1 MGTRTPAPARLS
13 AAQAAARDP
22 HRLQALQAGDVAHH
36 LHPFSDPEQLRQR
49 PPRVIVHGEGVR
61 IRDAQ
66 GHEILDAMSG
76 LWCVNLGYGRTDLVD
91 AARAQMLEL
100 PYYNTFFQTTTL
112 PAAQLAAELAAIAPA
127 GMRQVFF
134 TEGGSTANDTMV
146 RMVRR
151 YWDLMGQPQR
161 KILVSRHNAYHGS
174 TLAGA
179 SLGGMPDMHAQGD
192 LPLPGFE
199 HIEQPY
205 RLELGRPGESETDF
219 GLRAASWLEQR
230 IEQLGAERVAA
241 FVMEPVQG
249 AGGVIVPPAGYAREI
264 QRICRRHGVL
274 LVSDEVI
281 CGFGRLGHWFGCQHE
296 HIGIEPDLL
305 TFAKGV
311 TSGYLPLGGVLV
323 GPRVAEVL
331 STRGGDFAHGFTY
344 SGHPVC
350 CAVALASLRAL
361 RDEQVLGRVSTR
373 LAPYLQRRFAKLG
386 EHELAGDVDG
396 LGMTAALVL
405 WRDKQRRE
413 PFPPEAAAGLRCR
426 DACFDA
432 GVVMRAVGSR
442 MIIAPPLV
450 STEADIDQMIERIG
464 TALDATL
471 QGLRRDGWMA

>member
-1 MGTRTPAPARLS
+1 MGTRTPAAARLNP
-13 AAQAAARDP
+13 AAAP
-22 HRLQALQAGDVAHH
+22 PQGAQTVQALQAADAAHH
-36 LHPFSDPEQLRQR
+36 LHPFSDPQQLRQR
-49 PPRVIVHGEGVR
+49 PPRMIVHGEGVR

-76 LWCVNLGYGRTDLVD
+76 LWCVNLGYGRVDLVE
-91 AARAQMLEL
+91 AARAQMHEL
-100 PYYNTFFQTTTL
+100 PYYNTFFQTTTR
-112 PAAQLAAELAAIAPA
+112 PAAQLAAELAGIAPA

-134 TEGGSTANDTMV
+134 TESGSTANDTMV

-161 KILVSRHNAYHGS
+161 KILISRRNAYHGS
-174 TLAGA
+174 TLGAA

-199 HIEQPY
+199 HIEQPH
-205 RLELGRPGESETDF
+205 RLELALPGESETDF

-230 IEQLGAERVAA
+230 ILELGAERVAA

-249 AGGVIVPPAGYAREI
+249 AGGVIVPPAGHAREI

-296 HIGIEPDLL
+296 HIAIEPDLL

-331 STRGGDFAHGFTY
+331 DTRGGEFAHGFTY
-344 SGHPVC
+344 SGHPSC
-350 CAVALASLRAL
+350 CAVALANLRAL
-361 RDEQVLGRVSTR
+361 RDEQVLERVRTG
-373 LAPYLQRRFAKLG
+373 LAPYLQRRFAELG
-386 EHELAGDVDG
+386 QHELAGDVDG

-405 WRDKQRRE
+405 WRDKRRRE
-413 PFPPEAAAGLRCR
+413 PFAPEAAAGMRCR

-450 STEADIDQMIERIG
+450 STETDIDQMIERIG
-464 TALDATL
+464 TALDSTREGL
-471 QGLRRDGWMA
+471 QRDGWLN